1 MEQPEQV
8 IATMNALRCAGIGIS
23 IDDFGTEYSSLDRLK
38 NLPVDEIKI
47 DKRFIDGL
55 PKDVSSIGIIRAII
69 ALAEIFDLE
78 LVAEGVETEEQKR
91 FLIQNG
97 CDSMQGYLFAKPLS
111 CEVLEET
118 FRQN

>member
-1 MEQPEQV
+1 METLIV
-8 IATMNALRCAGIGIS
+8 IYVG
-23 IDDFGTEYSSLDRLK
+23 
-38 NLPVDEIKI
+38 V
-47 DKRFIDGL
+47 
-55 PKDVSSIGIIRAII
+55 GIIAGFI
-69 ALAEIFDLE
+69 
-78 LVAEGVETEEQKR
+78 GVETEEQKR